1 MTWQALSNATATSGA
16 PSIDYASFAARYDAE
31 DSLPPE
37 QQILH
42 NLVDRFDQHGIVL
55 KTNNMAPQAGE
66 QGSPEQAA
74 KGEISQMAR
83 HAMKNS

>member
-1 MTWQALSNATATSGA
+1 MTWKALSHATATSGA
-16 PSIDYASFAARYDAE
+16 PSIDYNSFAARYDAE
-31 DSLPPE
+31 DALPPE

-42 NLVDRFDQHGIVL
+42 NLVDRFDEHGLVI
-55 KTNNMAPQAGE
+55 KTANMAPQAGV
-66 QGSPEQAA
+66 QGAPEQAA